1 MGDMVEVTPE
11 VAQQLRSL
19 GRFEILQMD
28 GGNNDRDVPVVD
40 RFDLLRQAFGPSL
53 SLGLKCT
60 VAANALCLA
69 RTHKLGACFV
79 DTTTSLRVHVLKY
92 YDFLGG
98 SETKKILGDM
108 INDDLRLWV
117 GDLTRTVQA

>member
-1 MGDMVEVTPE
+1 MYKR
-11 VAQQLRSL
+11 Q
-19 GRFEILQMD
+19 
-28 GGNNDRDVPVVD
+28 VVD